1 MRRISRSEEYNLRIM
16 EERRDG
22 SAVLEFDIG
31 RKPEATSDQ
40 NLPPGSG
47 SAQKILESGGSVDQ
61 RTETSDLQEVEN
73 SVVNPDRVFPLDELP
88 ASQGAKGD
96 TSCPETPNSAREGPV
111 PLDHP
116 GAKAPPCEPETDSQ
130 PPDPKSRQEN
140 IYDSV
145 LHQML
150 QQQKHKHGRRCKK
163 KTLMK
168 MARLLVTARGWDRQ
182 ENQSL
187 SLQEELDLK
196 EEISGS
202 IQGKKVPG
210 NPDTSMNL
218 PGEIRSE
225 SNKEETKIPP
235 ERRKKK
241 ATEAPKAAG
250 EKTEETAG
258 GSGSDF
264 TVKNKEEKPKTEKD
278 PELKFR
284 KKAGRKRIGEPEC
297 LSVSPG
303 GKQKRKM
310 DPVAQIQITP
320 TASEADRGLSGFSG
334 NTAAQETEPQESKRK
349 PRKSRNPF
357 AERLPTGG
365 DPPPEENRTKPEE
378 ETSSLDVFP
387 KLQLGKGGAKT
398 NKMSVWDQRLSSEM
412 ANMQNETRKKRIK
425 TVPAEEETMDWDER
439 RGTFSQNPGED
450 PIRSWKKS
458 KGRGQRRKIQQQTL
472 NFQSQIQPV
481 WEAPAMPANPSMENQ
496 EFTNW
501 DEPDEGWKIRR
512 SCTLGTKTSSAADEW
527 LIRYLKGSRRKASGK
542 ASNVPELMGK
552 EELTSENGTKF
563 KTKRGRTKSTVPS
576 ANGETVPGNV
586 KRKGKTAKQESAVE
600 LNKDS
605 LGFPTLPASNS
616 PSNQQEEERKRTARS
631 KTGPKRRRVLNKDM
645 KTGPKILESEVKHP
659 NEGDPGNSED
669 GKPSNVRRAR
679 KKNVFTTK
687 KEEQEMEKSQLMSSL
702 QNKSNTTESGVTPE
716 TKGEMNMLQIEGTS
730 RLKNDSLEAKSK
742 MAPRKMKR
750 GPKKRRILKKRSIIK
765 PKILKSDEKHPD
777 KVDLGTPGKTSIQD
791 GSSETGATPETNTM
805 SLTND
810 SLEVRTVRR
819 KTGTKKRQILKKNSI
834 SEPKIQES
842 DEKHPDEGDPGS
854 PEEGKPSSGV
864 RRGRTKNILPI
875 KTEDEISNI
884 SEILEVNEETEKE
897 KSQWMAS
904 ELTEPNQM
912 NLLRTEG
919 MSDPKDDFL
928 ETKSNMAPRKMKREP
943 KTRRMLRKR
952 FTPGQKVL
960 ESDEKQPQEGNPGTP
975 HDGKSSIQDE
985 SPLID
990 SRGKTGVNPNRMN
1003 LLQVEEKSDPKD
1015 DFLETKSKAAPREM
1029 KTRPKKRRTLRK
1041 RSVTGTKML
1050 ESDGKHSDEGNAKN
1064 GKPSSMNCRRKK
1076 SSLPVKM
1083 EDETSSLMEI
1093 EESGKE
1099 KSQMMSTFQD
1109 KSNTTESE
1117 SKTRA
1122 TPEIQ
1127 GKVNLHQIEG
1137 TSDLNVDFQE
1147 MVPIK
1152 MRRGQRNRRMLE
1164 KRSVTEPNILGSDEK
1179 HPKEGAPGTPED
1191 GKPSNQDGKPSNQDG
1206 KPSNQDGKPS
1216 NQDGNCL
1223 MGSGGQT
1230 RATPEPDRIT
1240 LLQFEGTSGLR
1251 DDSLS
1256 VKSKMASRKMTKGR
1270 KRRRIFRKRS
1280 TTRTKI
1286 LDSDEKPE
1294 EDPGATEDGKL
1305 LIHDENSPEDS
1316 GCHTG
1321 ATPEPDRIKGTSA
1334 LKEDFL
1340 GVKTVR
1346 RKSGPK
1352 RKRVLKKNLR
1362 AELKILESE
1371 EKHPDAGSPE
1381 DGKTSRVRRGRRI
1394 NDFTIK
1400 MEEEPIFI
1408 EMEANKELEME
1419 RSQLMSSVQAKSNT
1433 TESGSETRAT
1443 PGIQAKVNLHQ
1454 IEGVPTDPKDD
1465 SGEVLFKAQGQIQSF
1480 QNDSARPK
1488 IQESDDHP
1496 YERNPGASEDGRK
1509 SKTSNMGHRRK
1520 TNVFTTKLEDGA
1532 SCFMEMDTNKE
1543 PEMEKLLQESA
1554 LSTAPRKT
1562 MRKRRRRSRTHWSG
1576 HRKAKKPQ
1584 VCSFWDVP
1592 AASSSCDQ
1600 TFNIQKKNQENQM
1613 TANAASGSEISHHL
1627 QKNQKPQC
1635 SFCLRS
1641 FRHISALTL
1650 HKRLHTGRK
1659 PYGCSACT
1667 KSFSTLPELK
1677 LHSKLHRGPPATH
1690 CPICE
1695 ETFRDKTKLIRHLK
1709 VHLAEVEGLQT
1720 GPRRSRRSRSAPG
1733 QEETF
1738 RCLVCSREFT
1748 KKSAFENHRRIHD
1761 SKTFRNPRRIHGFHV
1776 SEASDAAVVTPV
1788 FFKCPICRQ
1797 IHRHWC
1803 HYLLHLH
1810 SHATGKPHRCHVC
1823 RQEYSRAAGSRRH
1836 CSVCCRVSGEE
1847 AACRGSL
1854 ENIWKETGESVSPR
1868 KISVIPEE
1876 ERDFIPPPSSGGSSP
1891 SVIEDIDVDVSSLNF
1906 GLSKP
1911 EFSPEPPRLSL
1922 QSWCGRIG
1930 HKRRPHRQAFRCSRC
1945 ELEFHFLGSY
1955 MDHLQEHLPTAQ
1967 NVCLSCNTP
1976 QLEPRV
1982 RQPNSLKCST
1992 CGKLFSTP
2000 RNLRKHKL
2008 LHKAAHSHICLPCG
2022 RSFPGHSA
2030 LVAHLEAHRRR
2041 LRVPRPARVE
2051 EPFLFPYPCRK
2062 CSSRFSS
2069 TDLLEAHQVCHSFAG
2084 RKPESPPESILSFIP
2099 NPQTVAVSSPGPKRW
2114 LLASN
2119 RKDLFRYPHPDRLY
2133 VVPAASSE
2141 TPAIIL
2147 DTPTVV
2153 SETPAVVSETPAVVS
2168 ETPVTSLDLESG
2180 ANPTSAELQLQLL
2193 VKSLIPE
2200 KRLTASD
2207 SSDSEDEPTVRR
2219 ENCAICSQTFADVTT
2234 LHEHYRNHARGM

>member
-1 MRRISRSEEYNLRIM
+1 MRRISRSEEYNLGIM

-22 SAVLEFDIG
+22 SVVLESDIG
-31 RKPEATSDQ
+31 RKLKATGDQ
-40 NLPPGSG
+40 NLPPDSG

-61 RTETSDLQEVEN
+61 RTDASDLQKVEN
-73 SVVNPDRVFPLDELP
+73 SVMNPDRAFPLDELP
-88 ASQGAKGD
+88 ASQEAKGD
-96 TSCPETPNSAREGPV
+96 TSCPETPNSARGDPV
-111 PLDHP
+111 FLDHP
-116 GAKAPPCEPETDSQ
+116 GGKAPPCEPEMDSH
-130 PPDPKSRQEN
+130 PPGTESRQEN

-150 QQQKHKHGRRCKK
+150 QQQKHKHGRRYKK

-168 MARLLVTARGWDRQ
+168 MARLLVIAKGWDHR

-196 EEISGS
+196 EEISVS

-210 NPDTSMNL
+210 SPDTSRNL
-218 PGEIRSE
+218 SGEIGSE
-225 SNKEETKIPP
+225 SNREETKIPL
-235 ERRKKK
+235 ERSWKK

-250 EKTEETAG
+250 EKTDETPG

-264 TVKNKEEKPKTEKD
+264 TLKNKEEKPKTEKD

-284 KKAGRKRIGEPEC
+284 KKAGRKRIGEPES

-303 GKQKRKM
+303 GQQKRKM
-310 DPVAQIQITP
+310 DPVVQIQITP
-320 TASEADRGLSGFSG
+320 TASEADRGLSGFAG

-349 PRKSRNPF
+349 PRKSRNPS

-378 ETSSLDVFP
+378 EASSLDVSP
-387 KLQLGKGGAKT
+387 KLQLGKRGAKT
-398 NKMSVWDQRLSSEM
+398 NKMSIWDQLPSAEM
-412 ANMQNETRKKRIK
+412 SNIQNETGKKRTK

-439 RGTFSQNPGED
+439 RGTFSQKPDED

-458 KGRGQRRKIQQQTL
+458 KGQGQRKKIRQQTS
-472 NFQSQIQPV
+472 NFQSKTQPV
-481 WEAPAMPANPSMENQ
+481 WEAPTSRPDFPPTNAMPANPFMENR

-501 DEPDEGWKIRR
+501 DELDEDWKIKR

-527 LIRYLKGSRRKASGK
+527 LIRYLKGSRRKASCK
-542 ASNVPELMGK
+542 ASNIPELMGK
-552 EELTSENGTKF
+552 DELTSENGTKF
-563 KTKRGRTKSTVPS
+563 KQTKRGRKKSTVPS

-586 KRKGKTAKQESAVE
+586 KRKGKKAKQESAVE
-600 LNKDS
+600 LNKDR

-616 PSNQQEEERKRTARS
+616 ASDQQEEERKRTVRR
-631 KTGPKRRRVLNKDM
+631 KTGSKRRRVLKKDM
-645 KTGPKILESEVKHP
+645 KTGPKILESEGKHP
-659 NEGDPGNSED
+659 NEGDPGNPED
-669 GKPSNVRRAR
+669 GKPSSERRAR

-687 KEEQEMEKSQLMSSL
+687 KEEQEMEKFQLMSSF
-702 QNKSNTTESGVTPE
+702 QDKSNTTETGVTPE
-716 TKGEMNMLQIEGTS
+716 TKGKMKMLQIEGTS
-730 RLKNDSLEAKSK
+730 RLKDDSLEVKSK

-777 KVDLGTPGKTSIQD
+777 EVDLGTPEDEKTSIQD
-791 GSSETGATPETNTM
+791 GSSETGATPETNVM
-805 SLTND
+805 SLLQTEGTAGLTDD

-819 KTGTKKRQILKKNSI
+819 KTGPKKRQILKKNSI
-834 SEPKIQES
+834 SEPKILES

-854 PEEGKPSSGV
+854 PEDGKPSSGV
-864 RRGRTKNILPI
+864 RRGKTKNLLPI
-875 KTEDEISNI
+875 KIEDEISNI
-884 SEILEVNEETEKE
+884 SEILEVNKETEKK
-897 KSQWMAS
+897 KSQLMTS
-904 ELTEPNQM
+904 ELTEPNQI
-912 NLLRTEG
+912 NLLQIEG

-928 ETKSNMAPRKMKREP
+928 ETKSKTAPRKMKRGP
-943 KTRRMLRKR
+943 KKRQMLRKR
-952 FTPGQKVL
+952 STTGPKVL
-960 ESDEKQPQEGNPGTP
+960 ESDEKQPQEGDPGTP
-975 HDGKSSIQDE
+975 EDGKFSIQDE
-985 SPLID
+985 RGLMV
-990 SRGKTGVNPNRMN
+990 SRGKIGVTPNRNN
-1003 LLQVEEKSDPKD
+1003 LLQIKEKSDLKD
-1015 DFLETKSKAAPREM
+1015 DFLETKSKTAPRKM
-1029 KTRPKKRRTLRK
+1029 KTRPKKRWTLRK

-1050 ESDGKHSDEGNAKN
+1050 ESDGKHSDEGNAKD
-1064 GKPSSMNCRRKK
+1064 GKPSSVKRRRKK
-1076 SSLPVKM
+1076 SALLIKM
-1083 EDETSSLMEI
+1083 EDEVSSLMGM

-1109 KSNTTESE
+1109 KSNTTESGSE
-1117 SKTRA
+1117 TRV

-1127 GKVNLHQIEG
+1127 GKMNLLQTEG
-1137 TSDLNVDFQE
+1137 TSDLNDDFQE
-1147 MVPIK
+1147 MVSTK
-1152 MRRGQRNRRMLE
+1152 MKRGPKKRRMLR
-1164 KRSVTEPNILGSDEK
+1164 KRSVTEPNILGADEK
-1179 HPKEGAPGTPED
+1179 HPKEGAAGTPEE
-1191 GKPSNQDGKPSNQDG
+1191 GKS
-1206 KPSNQDGKPS
+1206 S
-1216 NQDGNCL
+1216 NQDGNSL

-1230 RATPEPDRIT
+1230 RATPEPDRII
-1240 LLQFEGTSGLR
+1240 LLQTEGTSDLN
-1251 DDSLS
+1251 DDSLN
-1256 VKSKMASRKMTKGR
+1256 VKSKMAPRTMKKGPK
-1270 KRRRIFRKRS
+1270 KRRILRKRS
-1280 TTRTKI
+1280 TTKI

-1294 EDPGATEDGKL
+1294 EDDPGATEDGKPS
-1305 LIHDENSPEDS
+1305 IHDENSPEDS
-1316 GCHTG
+1316 GGHTG
-1321 ATPEPDRIKGTSA
+1321 VTPEPDRIEGTSD

-1352 RKRVLKKNLR
+1352 RKRVLKKTLKAGR
-1362 AELKILESE
+1362 KILESK
-1371 EKHPDAGSPE
+1371 EKHPDPESPE
-1381 DGKTSRVRRGRRI
+1381 DGKPSRVRRGRKI

-1408 EMEANKELEME
+1408 EMEANKESEME
-1419 RSQLMSSVQAKSNT
+1419 KSQRISFQDKSNT
-1433 TESGSETRAT
+1433 TESGSETRVT
-1443 PGIQAKVNLHQ
+1443 PEIQGKVNLHQ
-1454 IEGVPTDPKDD
+1454 IEGEPTDPKDD
-1465 SGEVLFKAQGQIQSF
+1465 SGEVFSKVQGQIQSF
-1480 QNDSARPK
+1480 QKDSARPK

-1496 YERNPGASEDGRK
+1496 YERDAGASEDGGM

-1520 TNVFTTKLEDGA
+1520 TNVFTIKLEDGA
-1532 SCFMEMDTNKE
+1532 SCFMEMDANKE
-1543 PEMEKLLQESA
+1543 PETEKLFQESA
-1554 LSTAPRKT
+1554 SSTAPRKT
-1562 MRKRRRRSRTHWSG
+1562 RRKRRRRSRTHWSG

-1592 AASSSCDQ
+1592 AVSSSCDQ
-1600 TFNIQKKNQENQM
+1600 TFNIQKENQENQM
-1613 TANAASGSEISHHL
+1613 TANALSGSEISHRL
-1627 QKNQKPQC
+1627 QKKNKNLQC

-1659 PYGCSACT
+1659 PYGCSVCA

-1677 LHSKLHRGPPATH
+1677 LHSKHHRGPPATH

-1720 GPRRSRRSRSAPG
+1720 GPGRSRRSRSAPG

-1761 SKTFRNPRRIHGFHV
+1761 SKAFRNPRRIHGFHV
-1776 SEASDAAVVTPV
+1776 SEAGDTTVVTPV
-1788 FFKCPICRQ
+1788 FFKCPICQQ
-1797 IHRHWC
+1797 IHRRWC
-1803 HYLLHLH
+1803 HYVLHLH
-1810 SHATGKPHRCHVC
+1810 SHVMGKLHRCYVC

-1854 ENIWKETGESVSPR
+1854 EDIWKETGDSVSPR
-1868 KISVIPEE
+1868 KISAIPEE
-1876 ERDFIPPPSSGGSSP
+1876 ERNGKTFIFPPSSGGSSP
-1891 SVIEDIDVDVSSLNF
+1891 SVIEDFDVDVSSLNF
-1906 GLSKP
+1906 GFSKP
-1911 EFSPEPPRLSL
+1911 TFSPEPPRLSL
-1922 QSWCGRIG
+1922 QAWCGRFG
-1930 HKRRPHRQAFRCSRC
+1930 SKRRPHRQAFRCSRC

-1955 MDHLQEHLPTAQ
+1955 MDHLQEHVPKTQ
-1967 NVCLSCNTP
+1967 NVCLSCNKP
-1976 QLEPRV
+1976 QLEPPV
-1982 RQPNSLKCST
+1982 RQPNGLKCIT

-2022 RSFPGHSA
+2022 RSFPGHAA
-2030 LVAHLEAHRRR
+2030 LEAHLEAHRRR
-2041 LRVPRPARVE
+2041 LRVPQPARVE

-2099 NPQTVAVSSPGPKRW
+2099 NPQTVAVSSPGQKRW
-2114 LLASN
+2114 LLVSN

-2141 TPAIIL
+2141 TPAIISDTPAIIL
-2147 DTPTVV
+2147 DTP
-2153 SETPAVVSETPAVVS
+2153 AIVS
-2168 ETPVTSLDLESG
+2168 ETPVIGLDLESG

-2200 KRLTASD
+2200 KRLAASD

-2219 ENCAICSQTFADVTT
+2219 QNCAICLQTFADVTT
-2234 LHEHYRNHARGM
+2234 LHEHYRNHARGL